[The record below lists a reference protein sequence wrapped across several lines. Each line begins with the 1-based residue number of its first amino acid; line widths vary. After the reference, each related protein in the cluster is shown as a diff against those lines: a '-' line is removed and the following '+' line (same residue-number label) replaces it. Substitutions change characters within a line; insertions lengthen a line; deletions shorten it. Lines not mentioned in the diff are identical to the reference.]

1 MLKFTAGLA
10 TGWIA
15 ARSLNNDKIMPP
27 TIKELTIL
35 AEKCVVLYEKAITK
49 IKDQ

>member
-1 MLKFTAGLA
+1 MLKFTAGVV

-15 ARSLNNDKIMPP
+15 ARSLNNDKILPP
-27 TIKELTIL
+27 TIKELSTL
-35 AEKCVVLYEKAITK
+35 AEKITVLYEKAITK